1 MIREENNPMISIF
14 QVMQTNV
21 YFINDDYSVE
31 FMNDCMV
38 KDFGEGRGTKC
49 YFVLNQNPG
58 FSS

>member
-1 MIREENNPMISIF
+1 MIREEKNPMISIF

-31 FMNDCMV
+31 FMNDSTV

-49 YFVLNQNPG
+49 YFVLNQNSG